1 VDVDRHIGATSNLP
15 PHPLNERDERGG
27 RTLSG
32 CASTDVVV
40 TDEHALG
47 PIGPTGRRNRFSV
60 TRALEWSVAS
70 ELDRAD
76 DVRVLE
82 STRVL
87 KAEPIYAYMHTND
100 NDEERVNGATL
111 VVRAPEGVSAD
122 KLAQLLQCHSAAVLL
137 GQVDSSKFSDDPT
150 WLPNAWLDIDVKP
163 QAGNFAVT
171 LNANTVAG
179 NLQVLHRA
187 TAFADAHRSW
197 TAQ

>member
-1 VDVDRHIGATSNLP
+1 MIQDLRFAFGASAAVLFSACAAKMPPAARATQMEQAQCSNGATQ
-15 PHPLNERDERGG
+15 E
-27 RTLSG
+27 
-32 CASTDVVV
+32 
-40 TDEHALG
+40 
-47 PIGPTGRRNRFSV
+47 
-60 TRALEWSVAS
+60 
-70 ELDRAD
+70 